1 MDFEKSQF
9 SKIIS
14 VGGGAKNK
22 EWLQM
27 QADIFSCEIL
37 QLESEQ
43 GPGQGAAFLAM
54 IVAGWYQSLEECVT
68 KNVHYKDSIL
78 PNTLAT
84 IEYDKVYEK
93 YRKIYKATKEICV

>member
-1 MDFEKSQF
+1 
-9 SKIIS
+9 
-14 VGGGAKNK
+14 
-22 EWLQM
+22 M

-43 GPGQGAAFLAM
+43 GPGLGAAFLAM
-54 IVAGWYQSLEECVT
+54 IVAGWYPSLEECVT